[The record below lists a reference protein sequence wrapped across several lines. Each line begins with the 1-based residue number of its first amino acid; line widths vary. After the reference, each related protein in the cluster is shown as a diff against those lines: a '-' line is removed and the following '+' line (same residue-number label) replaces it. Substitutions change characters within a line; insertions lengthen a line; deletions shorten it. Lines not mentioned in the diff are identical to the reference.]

1 MIPLRIGHLTLR
13 IHFALALIAGG
24 LALLSPNL
32 ALRYLLLVGTL
43 LLHEL
48 AHAIVALRVG
58 GEEATVSLWPWGGV
72 AHVPEFADKREAAVA
87 LAGPA
92 ANLLLASALALAGGR
107 FNVWLGDCPLR
118 DFGFTANLIMGIGN
132 LLPLSFVDGGR
143 ALRIFAKRGPR

>member
-1 MIPLRIGHLTLR
+1 MIALRIGHLTLR

-24 LALLSPNL
+24 LAVLNPSLS
-32 ALRYLLLVGTL
+32 LRYLLLVGTL
-43 LLHEL
+43 FLHEI

-92 ANLLLASALALAGGR
+92 ANLLLAAALALAGAQ
-107 FNVWLGDCPLR
+107 FNLSLADCPLR
-118 DFGFTANLIMGIGN
+118 DFGFTANLVMGIGN
-132 LLPLSFVDGGR
+132 LLPLRFVDGGR
-143 ALRIFAKRGPR
+143 ALRIFVNRRPR